1 MLIYV
6 RRIFNHDLTHQISI
20 TNEVFYS
27 FFDNVTLIRIKGK
40 RSEYVADVSLLL
52 ETDPRLGGEIKKLLR
67 LEGEAY
73 QNNYLM
79 FYKKTKIFEMEII
92 KPGNQKYEILKNVSF
107 ANERHLISD
116 FEKIF

>member
-1 MLIYV
+1 M

-20 TNEVFYS
+20 TNEVLYT
-27 FFDNVTLIRIKGK
+27 FFDNAPSVRVKGK
-40 RSEYVADVSLLL
+40 RSEYIASVTLLL
-52 ETDPRLGGEIKKLLR
+52 ATDPRLGGEIKKLIR
-67 LEGEAY
+67 LEGGAY

-79 FYKKTKIFEMEII
+79 FYKTPKIFEMEII

>member
-1 MLIYV
+1 M
-6 RRIFNHDLTHQISI
+6 RRIFNHDLTYQISI
-20 TNEVFYS
+20 TNEVLYS
-27 FFDNVTLIRIKGK
+27 FFDNATLIRIKGK

-52 ETDPRLGGEIKKLLR
+52 ATDPRLGGEIKKLIR

-79 FYKKTKIFEMEII
+79 FYKKPKIFEMEI
-92 KPGNQKYEILKNVSF
+92 GNQKYEILKNVSF